1 MRKILFLFG
10 LIPLMGCKSK
20 TVNST
25 PQKEDTT
32 FYEGDVIFREC
43 EEEGITYDEYISR
56 LNKELDSMTKAGDY
70 FIIRGADRN
79 YDTIIE
85 HVRYRCITDE

>member
-1 MRKILFLFG
+1 MKKILFLFG
-10 LIPLMGCKSK
+10 LIFFMGCSHKK
-20 TVNST
+20 VRPT
-25 PQKEDTT
+25 PEKMDTT

-70 FIIRGADRN
+70 FIIRGSDRN
-79 YDTIIE
+79 FDTIIE
-85 HVRYRCITDE
+85 HVRYRYITDE